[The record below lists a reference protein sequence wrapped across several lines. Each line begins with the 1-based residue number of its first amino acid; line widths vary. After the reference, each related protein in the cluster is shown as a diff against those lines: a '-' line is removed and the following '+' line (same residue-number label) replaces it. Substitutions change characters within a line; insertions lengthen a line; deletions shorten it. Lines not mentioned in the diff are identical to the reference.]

1 MRVLLIHER
10 FAPDSGGGGE
20 YAALERAKGLR
31 EAGCEV
37 RVLCPGDP
45 AIREV
50 EGIPTHRVR
59 LRRQAALALLPQ
71 AVAAARQ
78 ADIVHGFTFW
88 AAPLAYAAA
97 RIARRPVVCE
107 QLGLF
112 GPAWAEMR
120 PGAGGRMMQALEKAQ
135 LRLPFDAHL
144 FLSPGSLALARQ
156 QGFRGRGHVV
166 APGIGPQP
174 GSVGRRAD
182 PPLVLFAGK
191 LDRRKGLDRLYEV
204 AARMPEARFE
214 AVGWQDDGAPPLRPP
229 SPNLTI
235 TPGRGAVYHDAL
247 ARASLLFMPSRAET
261 FGLVLYEAMQAGLSV
276 VSTIGAE
283 YEGVWLD
290 PWSADRAVAA
300 IRERLSDPGLLS
312 REGDINRRRAA
323 GFTWARSTAE
333 VRSIYDAL
341 LSSTSPGRR
350 RDQPATQQTE
360 PGEWR

>member
-20 YAALERAKGLR
+20 YAALERARGLR
-31 EAGCEV
+31 DEGCEV

-50 EGIPTHRVR
+50 DGIPTRR
-59 LRRQAALALLPQ
+59 IRIRRQAALALLPQ
-71 AVAAARQ
+71 AVAEARA

-88 AAPLAYAAA
+88 GAPLAWAAA
-97 RIARRPVVCE
+97 RLAGRPAVCE

-120 PGAGGRMMQALEKAQ
+120 PGLGGRAFQAMERAQ

-144 FLSPGSLALARQ
+144 FLSPGSMALARQ
-156 QGFRGRGHVV
+156 LGFRGRGHVV
-166 APGIGPQP
+166 APGIGAVPAATA
-174 GSVGRRAD
+174 RRAR
-182 PPLVLFAGK
+182 PPLILFAGK

-214 AVGWQDDGAPPLRPP
+214 AVGWCDPGEAPPPP
-229 SPNLTI
+229 SPNLTL
-235 TPGRGAVYHDAL
+235 TLGRGAVYHDAL
-247 ARASLLFMPSRAET
+247 ARASILLMPSRAET
-261 FGLVLYEAMQAGLSV
+261 FGLVIYEAMQAGLSI
-276 VSTIGAE
+276 VSTIGADYAGE
-283 YEGVWLD
+283 WLD

-300 IRERLSDPGLLS
+300 LRARLADPALRDG
-312 REGDINRRRAA
+312 EGETNRRRAA
-323 GFTWARSTAE
+323 GFTWARSTAA

-341 LSSTSPGRR
+341 LSATPPGRTP
-350 RDQPATQQTE
+350 QPTGRQPDGA
-360 PGEWR
+360 P